1 MSSQGSP
8 AKSPSASAAWRG
20 PRDVAGAVA
29 AADAGPSD
37 AVLVQ
42 RAIAGDARAFD
53 ALVRRHLPAAFAVAR
68 SIVVEPAD
76 AEDVCQDAFTAV
88 LARLEEC
95 QPAEKFRAWLLRSV
109 RNRAIS
115 FRRWQRV
122 REASVLGAGPGE
134 TDVASNR
141 ESPLAAAERAD
152 LRGRLGDALATLSD
166 AQRAVVLL
174 HDVEG
179 WGHREIANLL
189 GVAEGTS
196 RATLFAARRRLRA
209 LLGHARESD
218 DTPVRLR
225 RAG

>member
-1 MSSQGSP
+1 MTTP
-8 AKSPSASAAWRG
+8 WRTLRG
-20 PRDVAGAVA
+20 A
-29 AADAGPSD
+29 AAAPAAPEPGPTDAELVHR
-37 AVLVQ
+37 AV
-42 RAIAGDARAFD
+42 AGDARAFD
-53 ALVRRHLPAAFAVAR
+53 ALVRRHLQAAYAVAR
-68 SIVVEPAD
+68 AIVVEPAD

-122 REASVLGAGPGE
+122 RAAAVLGTGPGE
-134 TDVASNR
+134 FDLPTTL

-152 LRGRLGDALATLSD
+152 LRARLTDALATLSD
-166 AQRAVVLL
+166 AQRTVVLL

-179 WGHREIANLL
+179 WGHREIAAVL

-209 LLGHARESD
+209 ELGETLDRV
-218 DTPVRLR
+218 PLR